1 VVEIDLQGKSALV
14 TGGAAG
20 IGRESALLLAQAG
33 AQVAVVDVN
42 LAGAEETVAMMDSR
56 LATGRG
62 LAVGCDLGKP
72 DDVAAMCQRVVGE
85 LGGVDIVVNC
95 GGIISY
101 VTGIGGVTPEA
112 WDRVLDVNLR
122 GTYLVCRELVEGMK
136 QRRNGRI
143 INFASMA
150 ARCGA
155 IETGIHYAAS
165 KGGIIAFSRTLAK
178 EVGPYGITVNV
189 LAPGVV
195 MTGPVQQQIGGR
207 EESYMPLIPLRR
219 LGIAQDVAGVVLFLA
234 SPLAGYV
241 SGVVLDVNGGQ
252 YMG

>member
-1 VVEIDLQGKSALV
+1 MVEIDLQGKLALV

-56 LATGRG
+56 MAAARG

-72 DDVAAMCQRVVGE
+72 DDVAAMCRWVVGE
-85 LGGVDIVVNC
+85 LGGVDIIVNC
-95 GGIISY
+95 AGIISY
-101 VTGIGGVTPEA
+101 VTGIGGVTSEA

>member
-1 VVEIDLQGKSALV
+1 
-14 TGGAAG
+14 
-20 IGRESALLLAQAG
+20 
-33 AQVAVVDVN
+33 
-42 LAGAEETVAMMDSR
+42 
-56 LATGRG
+56 
-62 LAVGCDLGKP
+62 
-72 DDVAAMCQRVVGE
+72 
-85 LGGVDIVVNC
+85 
-95 GGIISY
+95 
-101 VTGIGGVTPEA
+101 VTPEA

-195 MTGPVQQQIGGR
+195 MTGPVRQQIGGR
-207 EESYMPLIPLRR
+207 EKSYMPLIPLRR